1 MWLWKS
7 NVTHVSYKLTFF
19 LFFRY
24 NHPEKLLETRRGRC
38 GEWANCFTLLC
49 RALGLEARYIW
60 DSTGT
65 NLTAPQWYNL
75 WIETLSL
82 VLLSDHVW
90 TEVYSQSQRRWL
102 HCDPCENACDKPLL
116 YEVGWGKKLSYILA
130 FSKDQVVDVTWRYT
144 CKHPEVLSRRT
155 QIQETWLLH
164 TLNGLNATVR
174 FSFSCP
180 HPKCSSFHYC
190 LK

>member
-1 MWLWKS
+1 MS
-7 NVTHVSYKLTFF
+7 DTNG
-19 LFFRY
+19 LFSLSQVQSPR
-24 NHPEKLLETRRGRC
+24 EASGDQK
-38 GEWANCFTLLC
+38 
-49 RALGLEARYIW
+49 RALWGMGQLFHAALPSFGPWGQIHLGQHRYI
-60 DSTGT
+60 SYSITV
-65 NLTAPQWYNL
+65 PQWYHL

-102 HCDPCENACDKPLL
+102 HCDPCENTCDKPLL

-130 FSKDQVVDVTWRYT
+130 FSKDQVVDVTWRYS

-155 QIQETWLLH
+155 QVQETWLLR

-180 HPKCSSFHYC
+180 HPKCSFFHYW
-190 LK
+190 LE